1 MIFGRSAGN
10 VPMKSH
16 MPVNKEE
23 GRQFLSAIAI
33 KSASN
38 VSKKPL
44 SIIMAWDNILSFI
57 ITSVITAIQGKLLH
71 KVLKHLNGLALALS
85 LERLQDEF

>member
-23 GRQFLSAIAI
+23 DRRFFTI

-38 VSKKPL
+38 VSYKPL
-44 SIIMAWDNILSFI
+44 SIVMAWDNIISFI
-57 ITSVITAIQGKLLH
+57 IAIVITAIQGKIFH

-85 LERLQDEF
+85 LERPQGEF